1 MSIYKKQLTGKWYAD
16 LIANTDTIIHGVYA
30 RYKPYYDFILD
41 FIKKHQ
47 HLVSCTELLLGET
60 VPLDKPLHIFVL
72 NPEAVAGDIFKLL
85 CKKFGREFVLQ
96 IEVTDKHYS
105 VSHIAKMYIRVSGIE
120 QYKNKSLIDY
130 LMPVSVSDLIVL
142 PPILELIDLYK
153 KIYNPEYADEWSKL
167 IAQAITVRDI
177 TDRNIA
183 DSLQALTAGGG
194 AQADS
199 AEADSAQAGN
209 AEANDADTTESNTCE
224 DCKGSDE
231 LIMNALRTDI
241 IAFINTYPDYL
252 HIYGDD
258 HEGTLSIISKNTI
271 EIDFKRINEYLANH
285 SSNNFTIIFK
295 QKKLFIGKDQ
305 RIEKYSLYVM
315 KARGKLFG
323 STNIAFLDIYSN
335 SAYEL
340 VPYSEHNKKR
350 MAHKLVQIRF
360 YYIEIWNIV
369 AAYHLGLLQADR
381 FKKLIPDI
389 MTQIAKLHIDW
400 TDVPKQF
407 TGIYIN
413 EFRAYKQ
420 VMQIAGKQTRIY
432 CS

>member
-1 MSIYKKQLTGKWYAD
+1 
-16 LIANTDTIIHGVYA
+16 
-30 RYKPYYDFILD
+30 
-41 FIKKHQ
+41 
-47 HLVSCTELLLGET
+47 
-60 VPLDKPLHIFVL
+60 
-72 NPEAVAGDIFKLL
+72 
-85 CKKFGREFVLQ
+85 
-96 IEVTDKHYS
+96 
-105 VSHIAKMYIRVSGIE
+105 
-120 QYKNKSLIDY
+120 
-130 LMPVSVSDLIVL
+130 
-142 PPILELIDLYK
+142 
-153 KIYNPEYADEWSKL
+153 
-167 IAQAITVRDI
+167 
-177 TDRNIA
+177 
-183 DSLQALTAGGG
+183 
-194 AQADS
+194 
-199 AEADSAQAGN
+199 
-209 AEANDADTTESNTCE
+209 
-224 DCKGSDE
+224 
-231 LIMNALRTDI
+231 
-241 IAFINTYPDYL
+241 
-252 HIYGDD
+252 
-258 HEGTLSIISKNTI
+258 
-271 EIDFKRINEYLANH
+271 
-285 SSNNFTIIFK
+285 
-295 QKKLFIGKDQ
+295 
-305 RIEKYSLYVM
+305 M